1 MCPRP
6 LATHFLSSQ
15 QFPSLCRA
23 HFSAAFRPADISS
36 RPLPAE
42 PVPGALR
49 SPGWTNTSPA
59 SAVATPISP
68 VPAWSWD
75 PSLEATSPAGRWAS
89 ADLFLHP
96 HRVLLQEFPW
106 KLLNIHPGAFHLREG
121 TGELFKMQSL
131 SPKPRPL
138 PYPKGLL
145 LEAGVGCR
153 KRNRRK
159 WGVQEHLQ
167 LGLEGREGVSLLS
180 DFRFPLKSCPF
191 PDALTA
197 RVVPRGL
204 ESPPPGSPWGDAPRA
219 VVFCSRASPDST
231 RLLHRD

>member
-167 LGLEGREGVSLLS
+167 LGLEGREGVSRALIPSEILPIPRCTDSPSGSQGAGVPSAGVPMGGCPSCRGVLL
-180 DFRFPLKSCPF
+180 
-191 PDALTA
+191 
-197 RVVPRGL
+197 
-204 ESPPPGSPWGDAPRA
+204 PGIA
-219 VVFCSRASPDST
+219 
-231 RLLHRD
+231 